1 MEMMSVEVL
10 DRIRERCEAHRYYR
24 VGIFCEDRNR
34 ARLIQETLINAW
46 PATTGHRRLSGMD
59 VDFSATG
66 SFVRILTFAEVSTG
80 SARGNRFHEMC
91 IDSSVVPITEQI
103 RDSLSRMIVPYRVTI
118 RNGHYDIVYDEHP
131 GIDLTNRYADVEDVS
146 WLNMTP
152 DEVQDRF
159 NKWWIQTG
167 QHEFSID
174 GDKITLK
181 SKIVPDFGSFESSPE
196 ILDYIG
202 GLCG

>member
-10 DRIRERCEAHRYYR
+10 DKIRERCEAHRHYR

-34 ARLIQETLINAW
+34 ARSIQETLINAW

-59 VDFSATG
+59 VDFPETG
-66 SFVRILTFAEVSTG
+66 SFVRILTYAEVSTG
-80 SARGNRFHEMC
+80 SARGNRFHEIC
-91 IDSSVVPITEQI
+91 IDNCVASITEQI
-103 RDSLSRMIVPYRVTI
+103 RDSLGCMIVPYRSTI
-118 RNGHYDIVYDEHP
+118 RNGYYDIVHDEHI
-131 GIDLTNRYADVEDVS
+131 GIDLTNRYADVKDIS
-146 WLNMTP
+146 WLNLTP

-159 NKWWIQTG
+159 NQWWIQTG

-174 GDKITLK
+174 GDIITLK

-202 GLCG
+202 GLRG

>member
-10 DRIRERCEAHRYYR
+10 DKIRERCEAHRHYR

-34 ARLIQETLINAW
+34 ARSIQEALINAW
-46 PATTGHRRLSGMD
+46 PATAGHRRLSGMD
-59 VDFSATG
+59 VDFPETG
-66 SFVRILTFAEVSTG
+66 SFVRILTYAEVSTG
-80 SARGNRFHEMC
+80 SARGNRFHEIC
-91 IDSSVVPITEQI
+91 IDNGVALITDQI
-103 RDSLSRMIVPYRVTI
+103 RDSLSRMIIPY
-118 RNGHYDIVYDEHP
+118 HVYDEHI
-131 GIDLTNRYADVEDVS
+131 GIDLTNRYADVEDIS
-146 WLNMTP
+146 WLNLTS

-159 NKWWIQTG
+159 NQWWIQTG

-174 GDKITLK
+174 GDVITLK

-202 GLCG
+202 GLRG